1 MNRDDRD
8 IKINLNITQI
18 FTVLIFI
25 GGILFGIVK
34 YIINEKDTDLSKL
47 MTQQNN
53 DHELLLETR
62 DEVHELKTLINFRL
76 DHLEKRIDK

>member
-1 MNRDDRD
+1 MNREDRD

>member
-1 MNRDDRD
+1 MNND
-8 IKINLNITQI
+8 IKEILKLIIPQI
-18 FTVLIFI
+18 CTVSIFI
-25 GGILFGIVK
+25 GGILFCIVK
-34 YIINEKDTDLSKL
+34 YIIIEKDTDLSKL
-47 MTQQNN
+47 MTQQNS

>member
-1 MNRDDRD
+1 MNN
-8 IKINLNITQI
+8 IKENNAKNNFFTQNV
-18 FTVLIFI
+18 TV
-25 GGILFGIVK
+25 ILFIITIVFGGVK
-34 YIINEKDTDLSKL
+34 YIINEKDNDLSKL
-47 MTQQNN
+47 MSQQNN